1 MNSPFHYGNSGGFR
15 RGLSVDMDT
24 SDFEL
29 RLDKFFR
36 KDSLASLKRGLGLAF
51 MQLLDDIALEAPMAP
66 VLTSALVSSITVFVN
81 QKLFGDSNKYRT
93 GDAEDLSERINTEPK
108 WADGEEA
115 LLVVNAPY
123 ATIQHEN
130 YPTKSKSGA
139 GMFFVLKKVIN
150 NKSKYGK
157 IVIDEMRKIKT

>member
-1 MNSPFHYGNSGGFR
+1 MNSPFHYGNAGGFK

-24 SDFEL
+24 KDFEL

-36 KDSLASLKRGLGLAF
+36 KDSLVSMKRGLGLAF

-66 VLTSALVSSITVFVN
+66 VLTSALVGSMTVFVN
-81 QKLFGDSNKYRT
+81 QKLFGDSKKYRT
-93 GDAEDLSERINTEPK
+93 GDAEDLSERVNTEPK
-108 WADGEEA
+108 WSGGEEA

-130 YPTKSKSGA
+130 FPTKSKSGA